1 MKTKLKKAPI
11 FFIGF
16 IVTIIASV
24 ILISCDKE
32 DESENPYNENTGVI
46 SLSEYEKS
54 FLTLNLHDTLF
65 YAEENL
71 SWSSEP
77 YVDST
82 VFYLVSNIDTVI
94 TDSKI
99 QYTYSLKFASISG
112 EGSIK
117 YKIVYTKTA
126 NYFDMSVLIWDIS
139 FQDNPIA
146 HTIQGLLFH
155 KDTLRLNNYLYND
168 VYHIEADTTYNS
180 THCIRINRAFFVPNY
195 GLVSVTNNCNSL
207 YFYNL

>member
-1 MKTKLKKAPI
+1 MKTNLKNTPI
-11 FFIGF
+11 FLVVFFITV
-16 IVTIIASV
+16 IVSIILV
-24 ILISCDKE
+24 SCGKD
-32 DESENPYNENTGVI
+32 DESENPYNTEKIT
-46 SLSEYEKS
+46 LTDYEKS
-54 FLTLNLHDTLF
+54 FLTLTLHDTLY
-65 YAEENL
+65 YAEENIL
-71 SWSSEP
+71 WSGEP
-77 YVDST
+77 IVDST

-112 EGSIK
+112 EGSIR
-117 YKIVYTKTA
+117 YKIVYTKTV

-168 VYHIEADTTYNS
+168 VYHIEADTTYNNS
-180 THCIRINRAFFVPNY
+180 HCIHIHRAFFVPNY
-195 GLVSVTNNCNSL
+195 GLVSVTNDCNSL